1 MFIPLFFAI
10 IKAEILEDFMSS
22 AQSIIIIL
30 IIVLI
35 IALVAAAVIIN
46 KYFNHQIAQIDQAS
60 EQINDITAKENISR
74 LEKMGL
80 AGKSLAT
87 FEESKSA
94 YQEVETKQIGELQ
107 HLLEQAAETNAK
119 YNLLKARRII
129 KQAEELAQSA
139 QETVDKSKTTFN
151 ELLESNR
158 DNKIQYASLLK
169 DYQQQ
174 RKQILANSFNYEQS
188 LTQLENDLALIEGQ
202 FDTVKNLSAQGDHVE
217 AKRVLDEIKEKITS
231 LKKSLPDIQKYEQDL
246 RTIFGEQLDEITHT
260 YKKMLKDKYRIEEV
274 DVLETIKQLREKIEE
289 SRADL
294 SKLELDK
301 VKKINDAINE
311 RIDGLYD
318 ILTKEFKARPFV
330 DKNQDK
336 ILKVLSHMSTNSA
349 KLVAKLEHIDESY
362 ELNHGELQEAKEL
375 ESRVNHLNV
384 DFGSDCQKLAD
395 GKGVYSD
402 TESKWLAMLQEL
414 EQIDN
419 RQKKISKDVDGL
431 FDAEEIANDSIDH
444 FKQDVS
450 LIYRR
455 VERRQLPGKPESFV
469 QMYTLVVNEIS
480 KTSEE
485 LNQVRINLE
494 KISQELIQIQEDI
507 DRLQKE
513 ADEILSSA
521 DLVELTMQYS
531 NKYLNNAEIKRARKQ
546 AYDLYQNKFEYKEAL
561 DTIATALEKVEPGS
575 YQRIEKEYYDEK
587 KKNDEDTNN

>member
-1 MFIPLFFAI
+1 
-10 IKAEILEDFMSS
+10 MSS

-30 IIVLI
+30 IIVFV
-35 IALVAAAVIIN
+35 IALVAGAVIIN
-46 KYFNHQIAQIDQAS
+46 KYFNHQIAQIDKES
-60 EQINDITAKENISR
+60 EQLNDLAAKQDISR

-87 FEESKSA
+87 FEESKSD
-94 YQEVETKQIGELQ
+94 YQKVETKQIGQLQ

-119 YNLLKARRII
+119 YKLWQARKLI
-129 KQAEELAQSA
+129 KQAQDLCDQAQT
-139 QETVDKSKTTFN
+139 TVNKSKSVFN

-158 DNKIQYASLLK
+158 DNQIQYAALLK

-174 RKQILANSFNYEQS
+174 RKQILASSFNYEQS
-188 LTQLENDLALIEGQ
+188 INQLENDLSDLEGQ

-217 AKRVLDEIKEKITS
+217 AKRVLQKIKEKLTKLKTS
-231 LKKSLPDIQKYEQDL
+231 LPNIRKYEDDL
-246 RTIFGEQLDEITHT
+246 KNIFPEQLDEITHT
-260 YKKMLKDKYRIEEV
+260 YKKMVKDKYRIEEV
-274 DVLETIKQLREKIEE
+274 DVLETIKQLREKIEQSQE
-289 SRADL
+289 AL
-294 SKLELDK
+294 SKLDLDK
-301 VKKINDAINE
+301 VKKIDDSINT
-311 RIDGLYD
+311 RIDSLYD

-336 ILKVLSHMSTNSA
+336 IVKVLSHMSANSA

-384 DFGSDCQKLAD
+384 EFGSDCQKLSD

-402 TESKWLAMLQEL
+402 TERKWLAMLQEL
-414 EQIDN
+414 EQIDS
-419 RQKKISKDVDGL
+419 RQKKLSSDVDGL

-455 VERRQLPGKPESFV
+455 VERRKLPGKPESFV
-469 QMYTLVVNEIS
+469 QMYILVVNEIS

-494 KISQELIQIQEDI
+494 KISHELIQIQEDI

-531 NKYLNNAEIKRARKQ
+531 NKYINNDEIQRARKQ
-546 AYDLYQNKFEYKEAL
+546 AYDLYQNKYEYKEAL
-561 DTIATALEKVEPGS
+561 DTIATALEKAEPGS

-587 KKNDEDTNN
+587 KKNDDEETNN

>member
-1 MFIPLFFAI
+1 
-10 IKAEILEDFMSS
+10 MSS

-30 IIVLI
+30 IIVFV
-35 IALVAAAVIIN
+35 IALVAGAVIIN
-46 KYFNHQIAQIDQAS
+46 KYFNHQIAQIDKES
-60 EQINDITAKENISR
+60 EQLNDLAAKQDISR

-87 FEESKSA
+87 FEESKSD
-94 YQEVETKQIGELQ
+94 YQKVETKQIGQLQ

-119 YNLLKARRII
+119 YKLWQARKLI
-129 KQAEELAQSA
+129 KQAQDLCDQAQT
-139 QETVDKSKTTFN
+139 TVNKSKSVFN

-158 DNKIQYASLLK
+158 DNQIQYAALLK

-174 RKQILANSFNYEQS
+174 RKQILASSFNYEQS
-188 LTQLENDLALIEGQ
+188 INQLENDLSDLEGQ

-217 AKRVLDEIKEKITS
+217 AKRVLQKIKEKLTKLKTS
-231 LKKSLPDIQKYEQDL
+231 LPNIRKYEDDL
-246 RTIFGEQLDEITHT
+246 KNIFPEQLDEITHT
-260 YKKMLKDKYRIEEV
+260 YKKMVKDKYRIEEV
-274 DVLETIKQLREKIEE
+274 DVLETIKQLREKIEQSQE
-289 SRADL
+289 AL
-294 SKLELDK
+294 SKLDLDK
-301 VKKINDAINE
+301 VKKIDDSINT
-311 RIDGLYD
+311 RIDSLYD

-336 ILKVLSHMSTNSA
+336 IVKVLSHMSANSA

-384 DFGSDCQKLAD
+384 EFGSDCQKLSD

-402 TESKWLAMLQEL
+402 TERKWLAMLQEL
-414 EQIDN
+414 EQIDS
-419 RQKKISKDVDGL
+419 RQKKLSSDVDGL

-455 VERRQLPGKPESFV
+455 VERRKLPGKPESFV
-469 QMYTLVVNEIS
+469 QMYILVVNEIS

-494 KISQELIQIQEDI
+494 KISHELIQIQEDI

-531 NKYLNNAEIKRARKQ
+531 NKYINNDEIQRARKQ
-546 AYDLYQNKFEYKEAL
+546 AYDLYQNKYEYKEAL
-561 DTIATALEKVEPGS
+561 DTIATALEKAEPGS

-587 KKNDEDTNN
+587 KKNVDEETNN

>member
-1 MFIPLFFAI
+1 
-10 IKAEILEDFMSS
+10 MSS

-35 IALVAAAVIIN
+35 IALVAGAVIIN
-46 KYFNHQIAQIDQAS
+46 KYFNHQIARIDQQS
-60 EQINDITAKENISR
+60 EQLNDITVKEDISR

-87 FEESKSA
+87 FEESKSQ

-107 HLLEQAAETNAK
+107 HILEQAADANAK
-119 YNLLKARRII
+119 YNLFKARKLI
-129 KQAEELAQSA
+129 KQAQDLCDDAQR
-139 QETVDKSKTTFN
+139 TVDKNKAIFN

-158 DNKIQYASLLK
+158 DNQIQYATLLK

-174 RKQILANSFNYEQS
+174 RKQILASSFDYEQS
-188 LTQLENDLALIEGQ
+188 LDQLESDLATLEGQ

-217 AKRVLDEIKEKITS
+217 AKRVLQEIKEKLNN
-231 LKKSLPDIQKYEQDL
+231 LKTSLPDVRKYEQEL
-246 RTIFGEQLDEITHT
+246 KTVFPEQLDEITRT
-260 YKKMLKDKYRIEEV
+260 YKKMIKDKYRIEEI
-274 DVLETIKQLREKIEE
+274 DVLETVKQLREKIEE
-289 SRADL
+289 SQENL
-294 SKLELDK
+294 SKLELDQ
-301 VKKINDAINE
+301 VKKLDSAINT
-311 RIDGLYD
+311 RIDSLYD

-336 ILKVLSHMSTNSA
+336 IVKILSHMSANSA

-375 ESRVNHLNV
+375 ERRVNHFSV
-384 DFGSDCQKLAD
+384 EFGSDTQKLAD
-395 GKGVYSD
+395 GKGVYSE

-419 RQKKISKDVDGL
+419 RQKKLSKDVDGL
-431 FDAEEIANDSIDH
+431 FDSEEIANDSIKR

-455 VERRQLPGKPESFV
+455 VERRNLPGKPESFV
-469 QMYTLVVNEIS
+469 QMYTLVINEVS

-494 KISQELIQIQEDI
+494 KISHELIQIQEDI

-531 NKYLNNAEIKRARKQ
+531 NKYANNTDIKRARKQ

-561 DTIATALEKVEPGS
+561 DTIATALEKAEPGA
-575 YQRIEKEYYDEK
+575 YQRIEKEYYAEKDKDDDEK
-587 KKNDEDTNN
+587 ETNN